1 MICRPCLALP
11 CDAPDVLASGI
22 DTALYSSLDFSF
34 IEDCPTGCICQP
46 GLFPRT
52 ISILASTIP
61 PVIPPILEPGEQI
74 ILRLQG
80 CSSLITRTLVA
91 GSTQAQI
98 AAAAQSMQ
106 AEWAG
111 QQALCIAMTLPGV
124 NCNPANADFI
134 TVCNDAQTGWC
145 GDVVAAGTRCQ
156 RLQTAGLTQAQI
168 DAATAQIKNNLNTIA
183 LGGVCASLL
192 CPITVVTTSTPG
204 VGQVNV
210 LVTNVGPK
218 TVDLSGLQF
227 CDLNGGG
234 TCFPPSPP
242 IPPTSIAPHTGPIA
256 FSGVFGPFDIPWSI
270 KNFGMTAFNGKVFF
284 GFTDTVTI
292 EVGCKDT

>member
-111 QQALCIAMTLPGV
+111 QQALCIAQTLPGV
-124 NCNPANADFI
+124 NCNPANVQFI
-134 TVCNDAQTGWC
+134 KVCNDAQTGWC
-145 GDVVAAGTRCQ
+145 GDVISAGTVCQ
-156 RLQTAGLTQAQI
+156 TLQTAGLTQAQI
-168 DAATAQIKNNLNTIA
+168 DSAIAAMKPNLNQLA
-183 LGGVCASLL
+183 LYRACNGWL
-192 CPITVVTTSTPG
+192 CPITETMAPVGGSNEIHIFVNNISSTESFDSTGILLCLTGKTDCNVFHFNPSVPPMSNLEVTGGLSALYAVSGFEVYYNGT
-204 VGQVNV
+204 
-210 LVTNVGPK
+210 LIF
-218 TVDLSGLQF
+218 VDLNTAPTGRRDVTLQ
-227 CDLNGGG
+227 
-234 TCFPPSPP
+234 
-242 IPPTSIAPHTGPIA
+242 
-256 FSGVFGPFDIPWSI
+256 
-270 KNFGMTAFNGKVFF
+270 
-284 GFTDTVTI
+284 
-292 EVGCKDT
+292 VGC